1 MHHRVVWFSHIPLR
15 DSSGFS
21 PDSLGFLLHE
31 RANAIRGAEELI
43 ALSIVNG
50 GMTWRTQWR
59 GSLAALGNLFRPMGA
74 TTVKR
79 VATQNTSTRTAAPS
93 AGAHSNSAQQL
104 HDVIRVVGASENNLR
119 HVTVDIPK
127 RKLTVFTGV
136 SGSGKSSLVFGT
148 IAAEAQRSIN
158 ETYNAF
164 VQGFM
169 QAPSRPDVDRI
180 EGITAAIS
188 VDQSS
193 LGGGPRSTVGTV
205 TDALAYLRLLFSRVA
220 EPHIGGLKAY
230 SFNQPTVTGGGAIKK
245 AGQKKGKAKR
255 FTVIGGQ
262 CVTCEGMGTV
272 TDLKLTELFDD
283 ALSLNDGALTIPGYK
298 AGGWSVRQIV
308 ESGFV
313 NGDKPIKDFTD
324 KEMQDFLYREPERI
338 KINNVNRTYEGL
350 VPHLKNS
357 MLSKDR
363 ESMQPHIREVVDRA
377 VTYKPCPDCHGTRL
391 NEGARTSTIDGVS
404 IADAAGMQINELAEW
419 VASLDK
425 PEVKPVIENLLAML
439 DTFVDSGLGYLS
451 LDRPAGTLSG
461 GEAQRTKMVRHVNSA
476 LTDAT
481 YIFDEPT
488 AGLHPHDIERM
499 NALLL
504 RLWDKGN
511 TVLVVEHKP
520 ETIAI
525 ADHVID
531 MGPGAGKDGGMVCF
545 EGTVEQLRESSTATG
560 IHLHD
565 SIRVKDTVRQRT
577 GEITIDHASL
587 NNLDDVTVSIPLGE
601 LVAVTGVAGSGK
613 SSLMIELRRRSAED
627 GGSRERASRE
637 TSARGG
643 GSDGNTTTLDQRL
656 VYVDQSPIKG
666 GRRSN
671 PATYTGMLDPIRKSF
686 AKANNVTPSLF
697 SANSEGAC
705 PSCHGLGII
714 DIDLGMMGRTSSTC
728 EDCAGRGFSAEVLDY
743 TLGGSTIA
751 DVMAMTVDQALPFCR
766 EAKVRSA
773 VAILRRLSD
782 VGLGYLTIGQPLS
795 TLSGGE
801 LQRLKLLVHMAAD
814 GGVYVLD
821 EPTNGLHMQDVDK
834 LLALLDKLVDSGK
847 SVVVVEHHQAVMA
860 HADWLIDL
868 GPGAGDEGGQVVFEG
883 TPRELVEQKE
893 PGLTGR
899 YLREAVWA

>member
-1 MHHRVVWFSHIPLR
+1 MRHCVVRFSHIPLR
-15 DSSGFS
+15 DSSGFA
-21 PDSLGFLLHE
+21 PDSLVFLLHE
-31 RANAIRGAEELI
+31 RGK
-43 ALSIVNG
+43 
-50 GMTWRTQWR
+50 T
-59 GSLAALGNLFRPMGA
+59 
-74 TTVKR
+74 
-79 VATQNTSTRTAAPS
+79 
-93 AGAHSNSAQQL
+93 
-104 HDVIRVVGASENNLR
+104 IRVVGASENNLR

-220 EPHIGGLKAY
+220 EPHIGGPKAY

-283 ALSLNDGALTIPGYK
+283 TLSLNDGALTSPGYK

-324 KEMQDFLYREPERI
+324 KEMHDFLYREPERI

-363 ESMQPHIREVVDRA
+363 ESMQPHIREFVDRA

-425 PEVKPVIENLLAML
+425 PQVKPVIENLLAML

-504 RLWDKGN
+504 RLRDKGN

-565 SIRVKDTVRQRT
+565 SIRVKDTVRERT

-613 SSLMIELRRRSAED
+613 SSLMSELRRRSAED
-627 GGSRERASRE
+627 GGSSEEASRADASGNAP
-637 TSARGG
+637 TS
-643 GSDGNTTTLDQRL
+643 DQRL
-656 VYVDQSPIKG
+656 IYVDQSPIKG

-705 PSCHGLGII
+705 PSCHGLGTI

-743 TLGGSTIA
+743 TVGGYTIA

-766 EAKVRSA
+766 EAKVRRA

-801 LQRLKLLVHMAAD
+801 LQRLKLAVHMADD

-834 LLALLDKLVDSGK
+834 LLTLLDKLVDSGK

-883 TPRELVEQKE
+883 TPRELVERQE
-893 PGLTGR
+893 PGLTGQ

>member
-1 MHHRVVWFSHIPLR
+1 MRKASEAV
-15 DSSGFS
+15 
-21 PDSLGFLLHE
+21 
-31 RANAIRGAEELI
+31 A
-43 ALSIVNG
+43 
-50 GMTWRTQWR
+50 M
-59 GSLAALGNLFRPMGA
+59 
-74 TTVKR
+74 TTVGTVTVAR
-79 VATQNTSTRTAAPS
+79 VAAVVVQLQWLGMATQNTSK
-93 AGAHSNSAQQL
+93 L

-205 TDALAYLRLLFSRVA
+205 TDALVYLRLLFSRVA
-220 EPHIGGLKAY
+220 EPHIGGPKAY

-283 ALSLNDGALTIPGYK
+283 SLSLNDGALTIPGYK

-324 KEMQDFLYREPERI
+324 KEMHDFLYREPERI

-350 VPHLKNS
+350 VLHLKNS

-363 ESMQPHIREVVDRA
+363 ESMQPHIREFVDRA
-377 VTYKPCPDCHGTRL
+377 VTYKACPDCHGTRL

-404 IADAAGMQINELAEW
+404 IADATGMQINELAEW
-419 VASLDK
+419 VKSLDK
-425 PEVKPVIENLLAML
+425 PQVKPVIENLLAML

-504 RLWDKGN
+504 RLRDKGN

-560 IHLHD
+560 THLHD
-565 SIRVKDTVRQRT
+565 SIRLKDALREST
-577 GEITIDHASL
+577 GEITIDHASF

-613 SSLMIELRRRSAED
+613 SSLMSELRRRSAE
-627 GGSRERASRE
+627 GASRE
-637 TSARGG
+637 SSARGG
-643 GSDGNTTTLDQRL
+643 GSDGNTTTPDQRL

-705 PSCHGLGII
+705 PSCHGLGTI

-801 LQRLKLLVHMAAD
+801 LQRLKLAVHMAD
-814 GGVYVLD
+814 DRGVYVLD

-834 LLALLDKLVDSGK
+834 LLTLLDKLVDSGK

-899 YLREAVWA
+899 YLREAVRA

>member
-1 MHHRVVWFSHIPLR
+1 M
-15 DSSGFS
+15 
-21 PDSLGFLLHE
+21 
-31 RANAIRGAEELI
+31 
-43 ALSIVNG
+43 
-50 GMTWRTQWR
+50 
-59 GSLAALGNLFRPMGA
+59 
-74 TTVKR
+74 
-79 VATQNTSTRTAAPS
+79 ATQNTSK
-93 AGAHSNSAQQL
+93 L
-104 HDVIRVVGASENNLR
+104 HDVIRVVGVSENNLR

-193 LGGGPRSTVGTV
+193 LGGGPRSTVGTI

-220 EPHIGGLKAY
+220 EPHIGGPKAY

-245 AGQKKGKAKR
+245 AGQRKGKAKR

-272 TDLKLTELFDD
+272 SDLKLTELFDD
-283 ALSLNDGALTIPGYK
+283 SLSLNDGALTIPGYK

-313 NGDKPIKDFTD
+313 NGDKPIKEFTD
-324 KEMQDFLYREPERI
+324 KEMHDFLYREPERI

-350 VPHLKNS
+350 VLHLKNS

-363 ESMQPHIREVVDRA
+363 ESMQPHIREFVDRA

-425 PEVKPVIENLLAML
+425 PQVKPVIENLLAML
-439 DTFVDSGLGYLS
+439 DTFVDSGLGYLT

-504 RLWDKGN
+504 RLRDKGN

-531 MGPGAGKDGGMVCF
+531 MGPGAGKDGGTVCF
-545 EGTVEQLRESSTATG
+545 EGSVEELRESSTATG
-560 IHLHD
+560 THLHD
-565 SIRVKDTVRQRT
+565 SIRLKDAVREAT
-577 GEITIDHASL
+577 GAITIDHASL

-613 SSLMIELRRRSAED
+613 SSLMSELRRRSAEH
-627 GGSRERASRE
+627 ASGNLP
-637 TSARGG
+637 TS
-643 GSDGNTTTLDQRL
+643 DQRL

-686 AKANNVTPSLF
+686 AKANNVPPSLF

-705 PSCHGLGII
+705 PSCHGLGTI
-714 DIDLGMMGRTSSTC
+714 DIDLGMMGRASSTC

-801 LQRLKLLVHMAAD
+801 LQRLKLAVHMADD

-834 LLALLDKLVDSGK
+834 LLTLLDKLVDSGK

-899 YLREAVWA
+899 YLREAVRA